1 MVSRRPVRG
10 LALEK
15 VLIMMVRLLYVSRPV
30 VPLTTTV
37 TGSIL
42 ATARAHNLANGIT
55 GALCQGQGLF
65 LQVLEGERSAVN
77 RLYGRIMLDRRHQDV
92 ELLQLEEIS
101 VRRFGQWSM
110 AHVDLSSLD
119 PMVQLKHPE
128 FDPYSASGAF
138 GMALLEELLAEGS
151 LINLPAV

>member
-1 MVSRRPVRG
+1 MANRRAVRG
-10 LALEK
+10 LALER

-30 VPLTTTV
+30 MPLTTTV
-37 TGSIL
+37 TRSIL
-42 ATARAHNLANGIT
+42 ACARAHNSANSIT

-92 ELLQLEEIS
+92 ELLLLEEITA
-101 VRRFGQWSM
+101 RRFEQWSM
-110 AHVDLSSLD
+110 AHVDISSLD

-138 GMALLEELLAEGS
+138 AMTLLEESLVAGS

>member
-1 MVSRRPVRG
+1 M
-10 LALEK
+10 

-42 ATARAHNLANGIT
+42 ATARAHNSANGIT

-77 RLYGRIMLDRRHQDV
+77 RLYGRIMLDQRHQDV
-92 ELLQLEEIS
+92 ELLQLEEITA
-101 VRRFGQWSM
+101 RRFGQWSM

-138 GMALLEELLAEGS
+138 AMTLLEELLAAGS
-151 LINLPAV
+151 PVNLPLV

>member
-1 MVSRRPVRG
+1 
-10 LALEK
+10 
-15 VLIMMVRLLYVSRPV
+15 MMVRLLYVSSPV
-30 VPLTTTV
+30 EPLTTTV

-42 ATARAHNLANGIT
+42 ATAQAHNPANGIT

-77 RLYGRIMLDRRHQDV
+77 RLFGRIVLDRRHRDV
-92 ELLQLEEIS
+92 ELLQMEEITE
-101 VRRFGQWSM
+101 RRFGQWSM
-110 AHVDLSSLD
+110 AYVDLSSLD

-138 GMALLEELLAEGS
+138 AMTLLEELLAAGS
-151 LINLPAV
+151 AINAPAV

>member
-1 MVSRRPVRG
+1 
-10 LALEK
+10 
-15 VLIMMVRLLYVSRPV
+15 MMVRLLYVSRQMA
-30 VPLTTTV
+30 PLTTTV

-42 ATARAHNLANGIT
+42 TTARAHNSANGIT

-92 ELLQLEEIS
+92 ELLQFEEITE
-101 VRRFGQWSM
+101 RRFGQWSM

-128 FDPYSASGAF
+128 FDPYAASGAF
-138 GMALLEELLAEGS
+138 AMTLLQELLAAGS
-151 LINLPAV
+151 PINLSPA

>member
-1 MVSRRPVRG
+1 
-10 LALEK
+10 
-15 VLIMMVRLLYVSRPV
+15 MMVRLLYVSRPV
-30 VPLTTTV
+30 EPLTTTV

-42 ATARAHNLANGIT
+42 ATAQAHNPANGIT

-77 RLYGRIMLDRRHQDV
+77 RLFGRIVLDRRHRDV
-92 ELLQLEEIS
+92 ELLQMEEITE
-101 VRRFGQWSM
+101 RRFGQWSM
-110 AHVDLSSLD
+110 AYVDLSSLD

-138 GMALLEELLAEGS
+138 AMTLLEELLAAGS
-151 LINLPAV
+151 AINAPAV

>member
-1 MVSRRPVRG
+1 
-10 LALEK
+10 
-15 VLIMMVRLLYVSRPV
+15 MMVRLLYVSRPV

-42 ATARAHNLANGIT
+42 ATARAHNAANGIT

-92 ELLQLEEIS
+92 ELLQLEEIAE
-101 VRRFGQWSM
+101 RRFGQWSM

-138 GMALLEELLAEGS
+138 AMTLLQELLAAGS
-151 LINLPAV
+151 PINLSLA

>member
-1 MVSRRPVRG
+1 
-10 LALEK
+10 
-15 VLIMMVRLLYVSRPV
+15 MMVRLLYVSRPV
-30 VPLTTTV
+30 EPLTTTV

-42 ATARAHNLANGIT
+42 ATAQAHNTANGIT

-77 RLYGRIMLDRRHQDV
+77 RLFGRIVLDRRHRDV
-92 ELLQLEEIS
+92 ELLQMEEITE
-101 VRRFGQWSM
+101 RRFGQWSM
-110 AHVDLSSLD
+110 AYVDLSSLD

-138 GMALLEELLAEGS
+138 AMTLLEELLAAGS
-151 LINLPAV
+151 AINAPAV

>member
-1 MVSRRPVRG
+1 
-10 LALEK
+10 
-15 VLIMMVRLLYVSRPV
+15 MMVRLLYVSRQMA
-30 VPLTTTV
+30 PLTTTV

-42 ATARAHNLANGIT
+42 TTARAHNSANGIT

-77 RLYGRIMLDRRHQDV
+77 RLYGRIILDRRHQDV
-92 ELLQLEEIS
+92 ELLQLQEITE
-101 VRRFGQWSM
+101 RCFGQWSM

-138 GMALLEELLAEGS
+138 AMTLLQELLAAGS
-151 LINLPAV
+151 PINLSPA